1 MFSGK
6 GFKAIVLKRYVDKN
20 YPGYQVHCAYE
31 AGCCGYSAHRLFES
45 YGWKS
50 LVVNPADI
58 SKTGKSQYQKT
69 DKIDARLI
77 CRELKDGRL
86 ESIRVP
92 DKEREQLRSLFRRR
106 NELVKDFRKVKSRL
120 KAQLLFFGIKIPE
133 EHDNPNWTHSFR
145 NWIRAIKFE
154 YNIGCV
160 ESRFKN
166 LAKSRFR

>member
-1 MFSGK
+1 MQILQDSRPKLFIGIDIHKRSWKIQTATDMFSGK
-6 GFKAIVLKRYVDKN
+6 GFSQEPKAIVLKRYVDKN

-120 KAQLLFFGIKIPE
+120 KAQLLFY
-133 EHDNPNWTHSFR
+133 WYR
-145 NWIRAIKFE
+145 N
-154 YNIGCV
+154 
-160 ESRFKN
+160 SRCT
-166 LAKSRFR
+166 R